1 MTKTRLVSIL
11 STLAVLVLGSLPA
24 QASDRTP
31 EQVAELYYRAWLN
44 YDRAAAVQL
53 NTALRPETGGRD
65 LVDLGMIADP
75 VAWQLRRIASLS
87 ARGDPSAPEI
97 RRLMAKFIIAGSK
110 RVRCRAVGSEIG
122 ARPAGERF
130 RATVKLECAVPDA
143 VAGLRQTKEHEQG
156 RSNMVNPSPR
166 LLKGVIEA
174 FERAP
179 LTRRVSTEMD
189 VTAGSAKQR
198 WMPDTS
204 RSGMDQVT
212 GAIAR
217 QIGEAGLGP

>member
-11 STLAVLVLGSLPA
+11 SVLAVLALGALPA

-31 EQVAELYYRAWLN
+31 EQTAELYYRAWLN
-44 YDRAAAVQL
+44 YDRAAALQL
-53 NTALRPETGGRD
+53 NTALRQETGGRD
-65 LVDLGMIADP
+65 FVDLGMIADP
-75 VAWQLRRIASLS
+75 VAWQLKRIANLS
-87 ARGDPSAPEI
+87 TKGDPSAPEI

-110 RVRCRAVGSEIG
+110 RARCRALGHEIG
-122 ARPAGERF
+122 AQPTGERF

-143 VAGLRQTKEHEQG
+143 VAGLRQAKDDEQG
-156 RSNMVNPSPR
+156 RSNMVNPSTR
-166 LLKGVIEA
+166 LLNGVIAA

-179 LTRRVSTEMD
+179 LTRRVSTELD

-217 QIGEAGLGP
+217 QIGEARLGP